1 MKLSHKLLIILLSFI
16 CLSLAVTVMLARWS
30 FEQGFNEFLKSQ
42 ERERLAKLSVQLVRD
57 YQSNNEQW
65 NGISLSL
72 NSRLAPPHQR
82 HRPPPPHMRDLSM
95 PPPHE
100 QARGVRTTLVS
111 MTGEFI
117 TGDLMDENSHEHMV
131 YPITYRGNSIAL
143 LISFTPD
150 DQPSVIVE
158 SFLERQQSSILII
171 GAVSLSLCFLLAL
184 VVVPKMLAPFNTIAN
199 AIKQLSNGQ
208 YHQYTQLDNKD
219 EFGVLMQQVNQLAAT
234 LESNE
239 AMKKQWIADI
249 AHELRTPLTVL
260 SGELELIKLG
270 VRQTTPEQ
278 IESFNQEVQ
287 RLSRLVEDLYQL
299 SLDDMGQLSF
309 HFANVDLAKIVNE
322 QIRVALVLAQTK
334 GIEIDASHVTSVW
347 ISADT
352 QRLSQLVMNLVVNSV
367 SYTDAPGNMRIAV
380 SQDDKFGILSIEDT
394 PPGVSREAQRL
405 IFEPLYREDKART
418 SRQNG
423 AGLGLSICQ
432 RIIKGHE
439 GEMHVSSSE
448 LGGLC
453 IEVKLPKQREQH
465 V

>member
-1 MKLSHKLLIILLSFI
+1 
-16 CLSLAVTVMLARWS
+16 
-30 FEQGFNEFLKSQ
+30 
-42 ERERLAKLSVQLVRD
+42 
-57 YQSNNEQW
+57 
-65 NGISLSL
+65 
-72 NSRLAPPHQR
+72 
-82 HRPPPPHMRDLSM
+82 M

-100 QARGVRTTLVS
+100 QARGVKTTLVS

-158 SFLERQQSSILII
+158 SFLERQQTSILII

-199 AIKQLSNGQ
+199 AIKQLSTGQ

-322 QIRVALVLAQTK
+322 QIRVGLVLAQAK

-380 SQDDKFGILSIEDT
+380 SQDDKFGIFSIEDT

-432 RIIKGHE
+432 RIIKGHK